1 MSVRLRTP
9 AEEEGLAILQQTQGW
24 ARNRLVPLNA
34 TIEVTQRCNI
44 RCTHCYNFDRDADRK
59 QTSACPSRPD
69 LTSAEILALIDD
81 LHREGCFF
89 LSLTGGE
96 AMLHPDFFAFLDRA
110 AERNMAVHVLSN
122 GTLLRPGMVGR
133 LAGYPN
139 LTKISL
145 SLYGATAEV
154 HDGITQ
160 APGSW
165 ARTWAGA
172 ERLRGRG
179 IGVRLKFI
187 VMRHNAHQV
196 EAMIASAD
204 ARGFSYGV
212 DLTVTARHDGDP
224 GSLAVRIDRAQLEQ
238 LCRGP
243 LQKHLYLGPERPVTS
258 STFACNCGRG
268 NCAITAQG
276 DVQPCI
282 AVPLV
287 AGNVRQQ
294 PFAEIWRASPVFQR
308 LRGLRLEDYRECA
321 PCPHKSWCTRERGA
335 AFTYSGSYTG
345 TDPLVCARAEITHQ
359 LADELHRVQHLKT

>member
-1 MSVRLRTP
+1 MSAPPLTP
-9 AEEEGLAILQQTQGW
+9 DQAEGLAIMGKAQTW
-24 ARNRLVPLNA
+24 AHDRLVPFNA
-34 TIEVTQRCNI
+34 TIEITQRCNI
-44 RCTHCYNFDRDADRK
+44 RCVHCYNFDRDVDRHEA
-59 QTSACPSRPD
+59 SACPSRPD
-69 LTSAEILALIDD
+69 LSTAEILALIDD

-96 AMLHPDFFAFLDRA
+96 AMLHRDFFAFLDRA
-110 AERNMAVHVLSN
+110 AERNMVVHVLSN

-139 LTKISL
+139 LNKISL

-172 ERLRGRG
+172 DRLRARG
-179 IGVRLKFI
+179 IGVRVKFI
-187 VMRHNAHQV
+187 VMRANAHQV
-196 EAMIASAD
+196 EQMIAMAD
-204 ARGFSYGV
+204 ARGFSYSV

-224 GSLAVRIDRAQLEQ
+224 GSLALRLDRSQLEQ

-243 LQKHLYLGPERPVTS
+243 LRNHLYLGPDRPVTAA
-258 STFACNCGRG
+258 TFACNCARG

-287 AGNVRQQ
+287 AGNVREQ
-294 PFAEIWRASPVFQR
+294 PFAEIWRSSPVFQR
-308 LRGLRLEDYRECA
+308 IRGLRVEDYQDCA

-345 TDPLVCARAEITHQ
+345 TDPLICARAEITHQ
-359 LADELHRVQHLKT
+359 IADELHQGQHLKT